1 MTLKVFKYIIN
12 YITVLKK
19 RETGDSLE
27 QYFTNNP
34 NLKSELRTIIYKHEG
49 ETLTFYSD
57 NGVFSKDKLDFGS
70 TLLLDTLLKN
80 INNNE
85 ILNIL
90 DIGCGYGYIGIS
102 IAKLLNA
109 HVTMCDVNKR
119 ALHLAEKNCI
129 ENGVEKS
136 CQVLESNI
144 YENITDIYD
153 LIITN
158 PPIRAGKNVVYGIL
172 DGARDYLK
180 EDGELWMVIR
190 KDQGAKSTIT
200 HLNENYKCEIVEKSK
215 GFYIIKAKK
224 H

>member
-1 MTLKVFKYIIN
+1 M
-12 YITVLKK
+12 
-19 RETGDSLE
+19 E

-70 TLLLDTLLKN
+70 TLLLDTLFKN
-80 INNNE
+80 INNEN
-85 ILNIL
+85 LNIL
-90 DIGCGYGYIGIS
+90 DVGCGYGYMGIS
-102 IAKLLNA
+102 IAKILNA

-119 ALHLAEKNCI
+119 ALHLAEKNCT
-129 ENGVEKS
+129 ENGVVDL

-190 KDQGAKSTIT
+190 KDQGAKSAIA
-200 HLNENYKCEIVEKSK
+200 HLAENYKCEVVEKSK

>member
-1 MTLKVFKYIIN
+1 M
-12 YITVLKK
+12 
-19 RETGDSLE
+19 E

-49 ETLTFYSD
+49 KTLTFYSD

-70 TLLLDTLLKN
+70 TLLLDTLFKN
-80 INNNE
+80 VNKDN
-85 ILNIL
+85 LNIL
-90 DIGCGYGYIGIS
+90 DVGCGYGYMGIS
-102 IAKLLNA
+102 VAKIMNA

-119 ALHLAEKNCI
+119 ALHLAEKNCV
-129 ENGVEKS
+129 ENGVDNL

-180 EDGELWMVIR
+180 EGGELWMVIR

-200 HLNENYKCEIVEKSK
+200 HLEENYKCEIVEKSK

-224 H
+224 R

>member
-1 MTLKVFKYIIN
+1 MSYEKEN
-12 YITVLKK
+12 
-19 RETGDSLE
+19 GDSLE

-34 NLKSELRTIIYKHEG
+34 NLKSELRTIIYKYKG
-49 ETLTFYSD
+49 ETLSFLSD

-70 TLLLDTLLKN
+70 TLLLETIFNKVNKENLD
-80 INNNE
+80 
-85 ILNIL
+85 IL
-90 DIGCGYGYIGIS
+90 DVGCGYGYMGIS
-102 IAKLLNA
+102 LAKILNA

-119 ALHLAEKNCI
+119 ALHLTERNAI
-129 ENGVEKS
+129 SNGVSDSVK
-136 CQVLESNI
+136 VIESNI

-180 EDGELWMVIR
+180 EGGELWMVIR
-190 KDQGAKSTIT
+190 KDQGAKSAIK
-200 HLNENYKCEIVEKSK
+200 HLEENYKCEVVTKSK
-215 GFYIIKAKK
+215 GFYIIKAEK